1 MRVTIVIICLVF
13 MDLLIIND
21 ALHLTCV
28 VFFSLELGLRMVC
41 YLSVEAEWWR
51 FFCSVFRVIDFSC
64 VAADI
69 IALILADTV
78 GKGSELTDVK
88 IVRVVRIFRMLRFL
102 RIVSRAS
109 MVVSFLFS
117 EESLET
123 DHLKEFRE
131 TLLDSE
137 QYDKTLKPLPVEKLE
152 RDMGEARFALVAT
165 AAIMSPSF
173 PLLLCTLILTHS
185 LSQK

>member
-1 MRVTIVIICLVF
+1 MR
-13 MDLLIIND
+13 
-21 ALHLTCV
+21 
-28 VFFSLELGLRMVC
+28 
-41 YLSVEAEWWR
+41 
-51 FFCSVFRVIDFSC
+51 
-64 VAADI
+64 
-69 IALILADTV
+69 
-78 GKGSELTDVK
+78 K
-88 IVRVVRIFRMLRFL
+88 
-102 RIVSRAS
+102 
-109 MVVSFLFS
+109 VVSFLFS

-137 QYDKTLKPLPVEKLE
+137 QYDKTLEPLPVEKLE

-173 PLLLCTLILTHS
+173 PLPLCTLILTHS